1 MILAFLL
8 FFQARPPSTDDLEAN
23 LRKFTQVLAIAQQ
36 HAADPVSTE
45 NALYQGAIP
54 GMLQHLDPHSVFF
67 DPNQYQQLKE
77 MERSERKGF
86 GTVVSILPGR
96 VIVLQAAAGTPSGK
110 AGLTPG
116 DEILA
121 VNNVALNRLDSEQ
134 LMQYLSQARQQ
145 TADLIVR
152 RPGSTRLMQFTLN
165 PELVDA
171 PSVDRAFLLKPGVG
185 FVRVTAWEAN
195 TGRQLKDAIEKL
207 GGDKLNGLVLDL
219 RNNPGGAVQT
229 ALEAAALFLKPG
241 QLILSVKGRSIKDE
255 GVDVPKAAHPY
266 TFPVAVLIN
275 DKTASASE
283 ILTGALQ
290 DHDRAAVIGLPSY
303 GKGLVQNVFTLS
315 GTTAVALTTA
325 FYYTPSGRSIQK
337 PLRTGQLEI
346 ERPTQEYKTDA
357 GRVVRGGGGIE
368 PDMVVGPEAQT
379 RLRIALE
386 ASGTLTAFATE
397 YTQKHKIDE
406 SFEITPQILDQFQV
420 FAAERGIQPPVGEW
434 SVDSSWTRSRLK
446 QEILNQ
452 GVGIEKG
459 DEVEAQRDPQVQAAL
474 SKLKE

>member
-1 MILAFLL
+1 VIFAFLL
-8 FFQARPPSTDDLEAN
+8 FFQARPSTDDLEAN
-23 LRKFTQVLAIAQQ
+23 LKKFTQVLAIAQQ

-77 MERSERKGF
+77 MEHSERKGF

-134 LMQYLSQARQQ
+134 LMQYLSQAHQQ
-145 TADLIVR
+145 TAYLIVR

-165 PELVDA
+165 PELVDV

-185 FVRVTAWEAN
+185 FIRVSAWEAN
-195 TGRQLKDAIEKL
+195 TGRQLKEAIEKL

-255 GVDVPKAAHPY
+255 GVDVPKTAHPY
-266 TFPVAVLIN
+266 KFPLAVLIN

-290 DHDRAAVIGLPSY
+290 DHDRATVIGLPSY

-337 PLRTGQLEI
+337 PLRTGQLEF
-346 ERPTQEYKTDA
+346 ERSNQEYTTDA
-357 GRVVRGGGGIE
+357 GRAVRGGGGIE
-368 PDMVVGPEAQT
+368 PDIVVGPEAQS
-379 RLRIALE
+379 RLRIALD
-386 ASGTLTAFATE
+386 ASGTITSFATE
-397 YTQKHKIDE
+397 YTQKHKIDDM
-406 SFEITPQILDQFQV
+406 FEVSPQILDEFQV

-434 SVDSSWTRSRLK
+434 SLDKAWTQSRLK

-459 DEVEAQRDPQVQAAL
+459 DEVEAQRDPQVQAAV